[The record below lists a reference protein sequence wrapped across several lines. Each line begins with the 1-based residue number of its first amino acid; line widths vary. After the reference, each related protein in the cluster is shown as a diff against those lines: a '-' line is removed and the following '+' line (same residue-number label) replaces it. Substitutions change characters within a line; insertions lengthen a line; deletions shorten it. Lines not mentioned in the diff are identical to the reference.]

1 MAWFQQSI
9 LNKVIMTISIAALA
23 MILVALFSYNQFSK
37 TIDSYDSLFA
47 VELHHEAGVLNL
59 AIDFKTQ
66 VQEWK
71 NVLIRGHEE
80 KNLNKYWNK
89 FVKTEALIQKNTE
102 ALIESLPEGEE
113 SRKRL
118 EQFLISHKEM
128 GVAYRKGLEE
138 FKAQGFNHIAGDK
151 AVKGI
156 DRAPTNLLVGASK
169 LILERAEEI
178 RITTKADSESMDVM
192 LLGLTSFVTIL
203 FCIIVVWMIS
213 QSIVI
218 PSRRLISII
227 DRISTGQIS
236 NEINIYREDELGR
249 LAEASR
255 RLQGFLG
262 HVSQQLLESNSK
274 LSLASDNLTEATD
287 GVASRVQSAHQS
299 TEHVASAMTEMS
311 ATAQEVARHAASAA
325 DLANEADS
333 AAKQSSDAMN
343 TAQGAINKLSEQVEQ
358 TASTVKKLA
367 DDTNN
372 VGTVLNVI
380 RGIAEQTNLL
390 ALNAAI
396 EAARAGEQGRGF
408 AVVADE
414 VRTLAQKTQQST
426 AEIEGIIH
434 NIQEGARDTV
444 QVMDASSAISSESAH
459 LFNQAAEKLKVITE
473 TISQINDL
481 NTQVATAAEEQNSVS
496 EDITK
501 TIVEMSD
508 LVEATAESAKAS
520 LKTARDLAGMA
531 TQADKLARSFS
542 N

>member
-1 MAWFQQSI
+1 MSWLKQSI
-9 LNKVIMTISIAALA
+9 LNRIIAIVSLATLVLLVVAFKSYGQFKQTITSFNELLDDEIRHELGIKDMTI
-23 MILVALFSYNQFSK
+23 N
-37 TIDSYDSLFA
+37 
-47 VELHHEAGVLNL
+47 
-59 AIDFKTQ
+59 FKTQ

-71 NVLIRGHEE
+71 NVLLRGHDS
-80 KNLNKYWNK
+80 KLLDKYWLSFEK
-89 FVKTEALIQKNTE
+89 HETLVQTQAAELLPKLEDHPEAKKLV
-102 ALIESLPEGEE
+102 S
-113 SRKRL
+113 
-118 EQFLISHKEM
+118 QFLAEHKKM
-128 GVAYRKGLEE
+128 GVAYRNGLEE
-138 FKAQGFNHIAGDK
+138 FKAQGYEHTTGDA
-151 AVKGI
+151 AVSGI
-156 DRAPTNLLVGASK
+156 DREPAKLLDEIVAIIDKAALEHAAQTTENANGSAQMILILTVLVILIFSFMIVLMIKSGIVVPSKK
-169 LILERAEEI
+169 LIA
-178 RITTKADSESMDVM
+178 
-192 LLGLTSFVTIL
+192 
-203 FCIIVVWMIS
+203 
-213 QSIVI
+213 
-218 PSRRLISII
+218 II
-227 DRISTGQIS
+227 DRISAGHLG
-236 NEINIYREDELGR
+236 NNIDIFRDDELGR

-262 HVSQQLLESNSK
+262 HISQQLISSNAK
-274 LSLASDNLTEATD
+274 LNDASQHLSEATD
-287 GVASRVQSAHQS
+287 GVSQHVQTAHQS

-311 ATAQEVARHAASAA
+311 ATAQEVARHAANAA
-325 DLANEADS
+325 DLANEANK
-333 AAKQSSDAMN
+333 AAIQGSDAMN
-343 TAQGAINKLSEQVEQ
+343 TAQSSMKKLSVQVEE

-434 NIQEGARDTV
+434 NIQEGASATV
-444 QVMDASSAISSESAH
+444 EVMDASSSISAESAH
-459 LFNQAAEKLKVITE
+459 LFNQAAEKLNIITS
-473 TISQINDL
+473 TIAKINDL

-496 EDITK
+496 EDITR

-520 LKTARDLAGMA
+520 LKTAKELSKMA
-531 TQADKLARSFS
+531 AEADKLSRSFS

>member
-1 MAWFQQSI
+1 MSWFNQSI
-9 LNKVIMTISIAALA
+9 LNKVILTIAIAAVA
-23 MILVALFSYNQFSK
+23 MILVALFSYKQFSQTIESFDQLFK
-37 TIDSYDSLFA
+37 TEVQS
-47 VELHHEAGVLNL
+47 ELDVMNIT
-59 AIDFKTQ
+59 IDFKKQ

-71 NVLIRGHEE
+71 NVLIRGHDP
-80 KNLNKYWNK
+80 KNLEKYWNK
-89 FVKTEALIQKNTE
+89 FTQAESQVQTGTRALLE
-102 ALIESLPEGEE
+102 RLPEEGDI
-113 SRKRL
+113 SQKL
-118 EQFLISHKEM
+118 GTFLKSHMAM
-128 GVAYRKGLEE
+128 GKAYRKGLSQY
-138 FKAQGFNHIAGDK
+138 KTQGFNSIAGDQ

-156 DRAPTNLLVGASK
+156 DREPTALLIEVSK
-169 LILERAEEI
+169 LIHNQALARETATI
-178 RITTKADSESMDVM
+178 ASSQNIDKL
-192 LLGLTSFVTIL
+192 LLGLTVVVIL
-203 FCIIVVWMIS
+203 IFSVVLLLMIS
-213 QSIVI
+213 KSIVI
-218 PSRRLISII
+218 PSKRLISII
-227 DRISTGQIS
+227 DRISTGQI
-236 NEINIYREDELGR
+236 NNDIDIYRDDELGR

-262 HVSQQLLESNSK
+262 HVSQQLLESNTK
-274 LSLASDNLTEATD
+274 LSQASNNLTDATD

-325 DLANEADS
+325 DLANEADT

-343 TAQGAINKLSEQVEQ
+343 TAQSSINKLSEQVEQ

-434 NIQEGARDTV
+434 SIQEGARDTV
-444 QVMDASSAISSESAH
+444 QVMDASSEISSESAH
-459 LFNQAAEKLKVITE
+459 LFNQAAEKLKVITS
-473 TISQINDL
+473 TIAQINDL

-520 LKTARDLAGMA
+520 LKTARDLSGMA